1 MKIGNDWPL
10 PISSAPRGRDGCSR
24 QTVSRDRHEDIG
36 SNSHDDQ
43 FCVNVL
49 WICLISSEI
58 THTHTPRLAPLSRV
72 RSHKSAL
79 LRGRGD
85 RSEPVPGQLALLC
98 ALGISHHQGPVDDAE
113 LAGLPHKKDSQSP
126 VLMSLPTVTTK
137 TDP

>member
-58 THTHTPRLAPLSRV
+58 THTHTPHGSPP
-72 RSHKSAL
+72 SHA
-79 LRGRGD
+79 
-85 RSEPVPGQLALLC
+85 C
-98 ALGISHHQGPVDDAE
+98 ALTKALSCAAE
-113 LAGLPHKKDSQSP
+113 AIAANQCLGSWRCFVPWVYPITRAQWMMLSLQAFLTKK
-126 VLMSLPTVTTK
+126 TVK
-137 TDP
+137 VQC